1 MIFLDDYKGRY
12 RRMLMSHLT
21 VIPFDLVEL
30 HVFAEA
36 IGLKRAWFQGDH
48 YDVCQSKRKEAIDL
62 GALPVS
68 FRILS
73 EAVRKMKAAGAW
85 PRIGGLGGP
94 PPDLVYTQ
102 RK

>member
-1 MIFLDDYKGRY
+1 MILVDDYKGRY

-48 YDVCQSKRKEAIDL
+48 YDVCQSKRKEAIGL
-62 GALPVS
+62 GALPVPA
-68 FRILS
+68 RIL
-73 EAVRKMKAAGAW
+73 ADAIGKLKRLGVW

-94 PPDLVYTQ
+94 PPDLVYNQ